1 MNIIIV
7 RHGQTDFNLERKLQ
21 GVTDNKLNETGKEQ
35 ALVTKEKLKDEE
47 IDLIICSPLIRAK
60 QTADII
66 NKERN
71 LKIIYD
77 DRLIERNFGEYEGE
91 YIKNYNV
98 DEFWSYNTNKEYQEA
113 ENIRAFLKRVYEFLD
128 DIKETYKGKNI
139 LLVAHAGVSV
149 AVKCYFDGIPKDD
162 KLVEIRL
169 KNCEFAKYEV

>member
-21 GVTDNKLNETGKEQ
+21 GITDNKLNETGKEQ
-35 ALVTKEKLKDEE
+35 ALITKEKLKNEE

-60 QTADII
+60 ETANII
-66 NKERN
+66 NEGRN

-77 DRLIERNFGEYEGE
+77 DRLIERDFGEFEGE

-98 DEFWSYNTNKEYQEA
+98 DEFWSYNTNKEYKKA
-113 ENIRAFLKRVYEFLD
+113 ENIRVFLKRIYNFLE
-128 DIKETYKGKNI
+128 DIKEKYKEKNI

-169 KNCEFAKYEV
+169 KNCEFAKYEL

>member
-21 GVTDNKLNETGKEQ
+21 GITDNKLNETGKEQ
-35 ALVTKEKLKDEE
+35 ALITKEKLKNEE

-60 QTADII
+60 ETANII
-66 NKERN
+66 NEGRN

-77 DRLIERNFGEYEGE
+77 DRLIERDFGEFEGE

-98 DEFWSYNTNKEYQEA
+98 DEFWSYNTNKEYKKA
-113 ENIRAFLKRVYEFLD
+113 ENIRVFLKRIYNFLD
-128 DIKETYKGKNI
+128 DIKEKYKEKNI

-169 KNCEFAKYEV
+169 KNCEFAKYEL

>member
-21 GVTDNKLNETGKEQ
+21 GITDNKLNETGKEQ
-35 ALVTKEKLKDEE
+35 ALITKEKLKKEE

-60 QTADII
+60 ETANII
-66 NKERN
+66 NEGRN

-77 DRLIERNFGEYEGE
+77 DRLIERDFGEFEGE

-98 DEFWSYNTNKEYQEA
+98 DEFWSYNTNKEYKKA
-113 ENIRAFLKRVYEFLD
+113 ENIRVFLKRIYNFLD
-128 DIKETYKGKNI
+128 DIKEKYKEKNI

-169 KNCEFAKYEV
+169 KNCEFAKYEL